1 MTRNPIGRLT
11 VADWQLF
18 SSMRGSGAAAR
29 AMTKFL
35 REELKG
41 IKAGDKARGQR
52 AYYRWVKRVENEG
65 LAKWGALDTEPLV
78 VGTEQVERI
87 LRLPEYS
94 IDR

>member
-1 MTRNPIGRLT
+1 MTRNPIGRLS

-41 IKAGDKARGQR
+41 VKAGDKARGQL

-65 LAKWGALDTEPLV
+65 LAKWGALDTEPCV
-78 VGTEQVERI
+78 EATFQIERI
-87 LRLPEYS
+87 LRLPAYS
-94 IDR
+94 ISR